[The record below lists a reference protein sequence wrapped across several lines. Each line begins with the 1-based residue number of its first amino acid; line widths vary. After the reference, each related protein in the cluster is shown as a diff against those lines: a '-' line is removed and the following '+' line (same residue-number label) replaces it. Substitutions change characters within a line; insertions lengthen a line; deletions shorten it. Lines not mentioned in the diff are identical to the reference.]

1 MITKNLV
8 VLPNYFYRIM
18 VIKEFLFLLLK
29 FLTELSKNIQV
40 IRKRIQYE

>member
-1 MITKNLV
+1 MV
-8 VLPNYFYRIM
+8 VLSNYFYRIM